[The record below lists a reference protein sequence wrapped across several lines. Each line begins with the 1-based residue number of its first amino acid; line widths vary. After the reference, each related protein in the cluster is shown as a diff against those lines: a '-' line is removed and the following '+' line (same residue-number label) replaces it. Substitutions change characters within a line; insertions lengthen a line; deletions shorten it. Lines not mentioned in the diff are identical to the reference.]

1 MALGSTGTPGTHQAR
16 WRRAGGR
23 GRAPDSKEGRAEKS
37 RRGREGWEGKWVKQ
51 KVRLRPQRGPRGLEV
66 LRPPGWDHRGQSQSP
81 PPSHGPRGAAE
92 GLPWGLHPECRLQA
106 AFPSRASARP
116 PAGQRGWLGLRSGD
130 GHWAWRGCG
139 GQKVTQSPRS
149 QPWGRQTDR
158 QTDRRAGD
166 ARLLPARPPP
176 GSFAAWCFASPCS
189 LPPSQ
194 PPTRCWGWGAVTSG
208 PPES

>member
-66 LRPPGWDHRGQSQSP
+66 LRPPGWDHWGPSQSP

-106 AFPSRASARP
+106 AFPSWASARP

-139 GQKVTQSPRS
+139 GQEVTQSPRS

-158 QTDRRAGD
+158 QTDGLGMPGCFPLARRLGA
-166 ARLLPARPPP
+166 LPRGALPPPAPCPPPSPPP
-176 GSFAAWCFASPCS
+176 GAGGGG
-189 LPPSQ
+189 Q
-194 PPTRCWGWGAVTSG
+194 
-208 PPES
+208 